1 MTLTCV
7 FACLSKIVE
16 KPFKP
21 TNFEL
26 CKFKL
31 RAFSGFN
38 RCFLCLDSNADLVW
52 CPLVVFNHDLPK
64 TKRNFIP
71 PVEIGQSAIE
81 SANNDHAMVVQSM
94 LDNKAGNNMPSLF
107 FYWIVL
113 CCTCFLNF
121 DSYVVNMQCPGFA
134 FGQDQDFVWRT
145 WYRKPWH
152 SYNWNF
158 GSNWIWCA
166 LTVRPPEIYVSFK
179 TNVFRLNIPTAPL
192 D

>member
-1 MTLTCV
+1 MQESIKTKKQQVTIQKSKDRKINFGVLRAHDSDLCFCV
-7 FACLSKIVE
+7 LVE
-16 KPFKP
+16 KPFKR

-38 RCFLCLDSNADLVW
+38 RCFLCLDSNADSVW
-52 CPLVVFNHDLPK
+52 CPPVVFNHDLPK

-107 FYWIVL
+107 F
-113 CCTCFLNF
+113 C
-121 DSYVVNMQCPGFA
+121 
-134 FGQDQDFVWRT
+134 
-145 WYRKPWH
+145 
-152 SYNWNF
+152 
-158 GSNWIWCA
+158 
-166 LTVRPPEIYVSFK
+166 
-179 TNVFRLNIPTAPL
+179 
-192 D
+192 